1 MATDK
6 LKTLV
11 GFAMKAGKVVYGTDN
26 IEYSRSK
33 RLIILCKTLSENSR
47 KKVISQAGKT
57 PILLS
62 TATTVA
68 EITYRD
74 GCKAIAITDK
84 QMSEAILK
92 LKNGSY
98 QLITEVR

>member
-11 GFAMKAGKVVYGTDN
+11 GFAMKAGKVVYGIDN
-26 IEYSRSK
+26 IEYSKSK
-33 RLIILCKTLSENSR
+33 RLIILCKTLSENSF
-47 KKVISQAGKT
+47 KKVVAQAGKT
-57 PILLS
+57 PVLLCTQS
-62 TATTVA
+62 TVA

-74 GCKAIAITDK
+74 GCKAIAIADK
-84 QMSEAILK
+84 QMAEAIMK